1 MANALLFV
9 LALSLIVLA
18 ALWAVYWLE
27 EKGNIT
33 PQRLAGIGAATT
45 VAIVLLVMYA
55 DGLL

>member
-9 LALSLIVLA
+9 LALSVIVLS

-27 EKGNIT
+27 EKDKVT
-33 PQRLAGIGAATT
+33 PTRLAGIGAATV
-45 VAIVLLVMYA
+45 VAVFVLVIYA